1 MNVLGWVGLG
11 FAGGTTFALALVR
24 GARHT
29 RPLSPFVRTT
39 PRPTDWTNHEG
50 RIA

>member
-1 MNVLGWVGLG
+1 MTVLAWISLG

-24 GARHT
+24 GARRT
-29 RPLSPFVRTT
+29 TPLSPFVRTT
-39 PRPTDWTNHEG
+39 PRPPDWTNHEG